1 MLVYRRTADGGW
13 ERDEVNSDGE
23 IPIAFLDARITMDQI
38 YDDVTLPPLAVG
50 EGEEWEND
58 EGG

>member
-1 MLVYRRTADGGW
+1 VLVYRRTADGGW